1 MASTDIPS
9 PAELQHP
16 RRRAPGTPRRRSRS
30 LWLLPVALLSALLLL
45 AGGLLAYLLW
55 PVWPEAV
62 TIDAPPLPITISG
75 VTFNVPP
82 AAIRAPVQRRPGAQ
96 ERIDLAFQWP
106 SLDPP
111 PPAAKGATPPA
122 PGERLFVTIAH
133 DDGKLPP
140 AERLKTIYPR
150 YLSQAVHKGAD
161 GLETRPFDDGTPY
174 RGEDLIYQAAA
185 PERFFARC
193 TRAAGPRPG
202 TCLSERR
209 IGAAELT
216 FRFPRDWLTEWGD
229 ISDNIE
235 RLIAQL
241 RPANG

>member
-1 MASTDIPS
+1 MASTHIPARDQQRHAG
-9 PAELQHP
+9 PQ
-16 RRRAPGTPRRRSRS
+16 RTPRPRSRS
-30 LWLLPVALLSALLLL
+30 LWLLPVALLSTLLLL
-45 AGGLLAYLLW
+45 AGGGGAYLLW

-62 TIDAPPLPITISG
+62 AIDAPPLPITISG

-111 PPAAKGATPPA
+111 APAAKGATPPA
-122 PGERLFVTIAH
+122 PGERLFVTIAR

-150 YLSQAVHKGAD
+150 YLKHAATPGAD
-161 GLETRPFDDGTPY
+161 GLVTQPFGDDTPY

-229 ISDNIE
+229 ISENIE
-235 RLIAQL
+235 RLITQL
-241 RPANG
+241 RLTGG

>member
-1 MASTDIPS
+1 
-9 PAELQHP
+9 
-16 RRRAPGTPRRRSRS
+16 
-30 LWLLPVALLSALLLL
+30 LPVVLLSALLLL
-45 AGGLLAYLLW
+45 AGGGVAYLLW
-55 PVWPEAV
+55 PIWPEAV
-62 TIDAPPLPITISG
+62 PIDAPPLPITISG

-111 PPAAKGATPPA
+111 PPAVKGAPA
-122 PGERLFVTIAH
+122 PGERLFVTIAR
-133 DDGKLPP
+133 DDGKPP
-140 AERLKTIYPR
+140 PIERLKGIYPR
-150 YLSQAVHKGAD
+150 YLTRVASKGAD
-161 GLETRPFDDGTPY
+161 GLVTQSFDDATPY

-229 ISDNIE
+229 ISANIE

-241 RPANG
+241 RPLGG